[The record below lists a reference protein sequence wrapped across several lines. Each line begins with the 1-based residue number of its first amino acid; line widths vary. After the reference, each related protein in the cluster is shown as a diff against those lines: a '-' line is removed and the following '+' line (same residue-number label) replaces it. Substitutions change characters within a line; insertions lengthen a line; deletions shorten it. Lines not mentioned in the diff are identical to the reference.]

1 MRTLIFLLLSCLASG
16 LALAGVRIEH
26 WTAPSGARV
35 YFVETRVVPILDVQI
50 DFAGGGAFV
59 PAAKSGLA
67 GLTRSLLEAGAGD
80 MDEERIAGRLVD
92 LGARLGGSVDSDRA
106 SVSLRTLSSQAERD
120 AALELM
126 RTVLS
131 APTFPPS
138 VLEREKG
145 RSISSIREAETRPD
159 AIAGKRFAAAI
170 YPDHPYGV
178 SPTVESVGAV
188 TREDL
193 VEFHRRHYGAKGAV
207 VSIIGDVSR
216 AEAEAIAQ
224 RLTEALPAG
233 GAALVPPEVKK
244 PLRGVIKIAHPAAQS
259 HVHIGLPA
267 IRRSDPDYFPLLVGN
282 YSLGGGGFVSR
293 LMKEVREKRG
303 YAYSVYSYFAPRK
316 LEGPFE
322 IGLQTK
328 REQVDDA
335 LKVVDEVL
343 TDYIARGPTARELAA
358 AKKNMVDG
366 LALRMDSNAKLLG
379 YLSAI
384 GFYGLPLTYLDDFP
398 AKVNAVTVEQ
408 VKAAFA
414 PPREGREPGHCHRR
428 RRLDLEPHPHHRRRM
443 AQPSDPGARW
453 TRFAADPGPGARNPV
468 QLAGTGF
475 ERPGLPRPVRRQRCP
490 GFRGGLARRRLRC
503 AGGAFPPCIHSP
515 AETCRGLRLSPART
529 VLLRCAKIRPPAC
542 PAL

>member
-1 MRTLIFLLLSCLASG
+1 MRTLIFLLLSSLTST
-16 LALAGVRIEH
+16 LALAGVKIEH
-26 WTAPSGARV
+26 WIAPSGAKV
-35 YFVETRVVPILDVQI
+35 YFVETRVLPILDVQI
-50 DFAGGGAFV
+50 DFAAGAAFV
-59 PAAKSGLA
+59 AAGKSGLA
-67 GLTRSLLEAGAGD
+67 GLTQGLLETGAGD
-80 MDEERIAGRLVD
+80 LDEEHIAGRLVD
-92 LGARLGGSVDSDRA
+92 IAARLGGGVDSDRA
-106 SVSLRTLSSQAERD
+106 SVSLRTLSAKPERE
-120 AALELM
+120 AALDLM
-126 RTVLS
+126 RSILS
-131 APTFPPS
+131 TPTFPQS

-145 RSISSIREAETRPD
+145 RTIASIREAETRPD
-159 AIAGKRFAAAI
+159 AIAAKRFAAAI

-178 SPTVESVGAV
+178 SPTVESVGAL

-193 VEFHRRHYGAKGAV
+193 VLFHRQHYGANGAI

-233 GAALVPPEVKK
+233 GGDLVPPPVKL
-244 PLRGVIKIAHPAAQS
+244 PVRGTTKIAHPAAQS

-282 YSLGGGGFVSR
+282 YTLGGGGFVSR

-328 REQVDDA
+328 REQVADA

-343 TDYIARGPTARELAA
+343 TEYIAKGPTPKELAA

-398 AKVNAVTVEQ
+398 AKVKAVTAEQ

-414 PPREGREPGHCHRR
+414 RHVKAEN
-428 RRLDLEPHPHHRRRM
+428 LV
-443 AQPSDPGARW
+443 
-453 TRFAADPGPGARNPV
+453 TVIVAAD
-468 QLAGTGF
+468 
-475 ERPGLPRPVRRQRCP
+475 
-490 GFRGGLARRRLRC
+490 
-503 AGGAFPPCIHSP
+503 
-515 AETCRGLRLSPART
+515 
-529 VLLRCAKIRPPAC
+529 
-542 PAL
+542 

>member
-1 MRTLIFLLLSCLASG
+1 LTST
-16 LALAGVRIEH
+16 LALAGVKIEH
-26 WTAPSGARV
+26 WTAPSGAKV
-35 YFVETRVVPILDVQI
+35 YFVETRVLPILDVQI
-50 DFAGGGAFV
+50 DFSAGGAYV
-59 PAAKSGLA
+59 PAAKAGLA
-67 GLTRSLLEAGAGD
+67 GLTQGLLEAGAAD
-80 MDEERIAGRLVD
+80 LDEEQIAGRLVD
-92 LGARLGGSVDSDRA
+92 IGARLGGGADSDRA
-106 SVSLRTLSSQAERD
+106 SVSLRTLTAAKERD
-120 AALELM
+120 AALGLM
-126 RTVLS
+126 RAVLS
-131 APTFPPS
+131 APTFPQS

-145 RSISSIREAETRPD
+145 RTIASIREAETRPD

-170 YPDHPYGV
+170 YPDHSYGA
-178 SPTVESVGAV
+178 SPTVDSVGTI

-193 VEFHRRHYGAKGAV
+193 VAFHRQHYGAQGAI

-233 GAALVPPEVKK
+233 GGNLVPPAVKK
-244 PLRGVIKIAHPAAQS
+244 PLRGTIKIAHPAAQS
-259 HVHIGLPA
+259 HIHIGLPA

-282 YSLGGGGFVSR
+282 YTLGGGGFVSR

-328 REQVDDA
+328 REQVPDA

-343 TDYIARGPTARELAA
+343 TDYIAKGPTPKELAA

-398 AKVNAVTVEQ
+398 AKVKAVTAEQ

-414 PPREGREPGHCHRR
+414 RHVKAEN
-428 RRLDLEPHPHHRRRM
+428 LV
-443 AQPSDPGARW
+443 
-453 TRFAADPGPGARNPV
+453 TVIVAAD
-468 QLAGTGF
+468 
-475 ERPGLPRPVRRQRCP
+475 
-490 GFRGGLARRRLRC
+490 
-503 AGGAFPPCIHSP
+503 
-515 AETCRGLRLSPART
+515 
-529 VLLRCAKIRPPAC
+529 
-542 PAL
+542 

>member
-1 MRTLIFLLLSCLASG
+1 MNAPHPHPRPRAGLLVGSLRSNIVGRSLTRFTLTCLLASLTST
-16 LALAGVRIEH
+16 LAFAGVKIEH
-26 WTAPSGARV
+26 WIAPSGAKV
-35 YFVETRVVPILDVQI
+35 YFVETRVLPILDVQI
-50 DFAGGGAFV
+50 DFAAGTAFV

-67 GLTRSLLEAGAGD
+67 SLTQSLLETGAGD
-80 MDEERIAGRLVD
+80 LDEEQIAGKLVD
-92 LGARLGGSVDSDRA
+92 IGARLGGGVDNDRA
-106 SVSLRTLSSQAERD
+106 SISLRTLATKPERE
-120 AALELM
+120 AALELL

-138 VLEREKG
+138 ALERERG
-145 RSISSIREAETRPD
+145 RTIASIREAETRPD
-159 AIAGKRFAAAI
+159 AIAGKRFAMAI

-178 SPTVESVGAV
+178 VPTVDSVSAV
-188 TREDL
+188 TREDIAA
-193 VEFHRRHYGAKGAV
+193 FHRSHYGAKGAI

-233 GAALVPPEVKK
+233 GGDLVPPPVKK
-244 PLRGVIKIAHPAAQS
+244 PLRGTIKIAHPAAQS

-267 IRRSDPDYFPLLVGN
+267 IRRSDADYFPLLVGN

-328 REQVDDA
+328 REQVGEA
-335 LKVVDEVL
+335 LKVVDQVL
-343 TDYIARGPTARELAA
+343 TEYMAKGPTPQELAA
-358 AKKNMVDG
+358 AKKNLADG

-398 AKVNAVTVEQ
+398 AKIKAVTAEQ

-414 PPREGREPGHCHRR
+414 RHVKAEN
-428 RRLDLEPHPHHRRRM
+428 LV
-443 AQPSDPGARW
+443 
-453 TRFAADPGPGARNPV
+453 TVIVAAD
-468 QLAGTGF
+468 
-475 ERPGLPRPVRRQRCP
+475 
-490 GFRGGLARRRLRC
+490 
-503 AGGAFPPCIHSP
+503 
-515 AETCRGLRLSPART
+515 
-529 VLLRCAKIRPPAC
+529 
-542 PAL
+542 

>member
-1 MRTLIFLLLSCLASG
+1 MRTLILILLCSLTSTLAM
-16 LALAGVRIEH
+16 AGVRIEH
-26 WTAPSGARV
+26 WIAPSGAKV
-35 YFVETRVVPILDVQI
+35 YFVEARVLPILDVQI
-50 DFAGGGAFV
+50 DFAAGAAFV
-59 PAAKSGLA
+59 AAGKSGLA
-67 GLTRSLLEAGAGD
+67 GLTQGLLETGAGD
-80 MDEERIAGRLVD
+80 LDEEHIAGRLVD
-92 LGARLGGSVDSDRA
+92 IAARLGGGVDSDRA
-106 SVSLRTLSSQAERD
+106 SVSLRTLSAKPERE
-120 AALELM
+120 AALDLM
-126 RTVLS
+126 RTILS
-131 APTFPPS
+131 TPTFPQS

-145 RSISSIREAETRPD
+145 RTIASIREAETRPD
-159 AIAGKRFAAAI
+159 AIAAKRFAAAI

-178 SPTVESVGAV
+178 SPTVESVGAL

-193 VEFHRRHYGAKGAV
+193 VLFHRQHYGANGAI

-233 GAALVPPEVKK
+233 GGDLVPPPVKL
-244 PLRGVIKIAHPAAQS
+244 PVRGTTKIAHPAAQS

-282 YSLGGGGFVSR
+282 YTLGGGGFVSR

-328 REQVDDA
+328 REQVADA
-335 LKVVDEVL
+335 LKVVDQVL
-343 TDYIARGPTARELAA
+343 TEYIAKGPTPTELAA

-379 YLSAI
+379 YLSTI

-398 AKVNAVTVEQ
+398 AKVKAVTAVQ

-414 PPREGREPGHCHRR
+414 RHVKAEN
-428 RRLDLEPHPHHRRRM
+428 LV
-443 AQPSDPGARW
+443 
-453 TRFAADPGPGARNPV
+453 TVIVAAD
-468 QLAGTGF
+468 
-475 ERPGLPRPVRRQRCP
+475 
-490 GFRGGLARRRLRC
+490 
-503 AGGAFPPCIHSP
+503 
-515 AETCRGLRLSPART
+515 
-529 VLLRCAKIRPPAC
+529 
-542 PAL
+542 